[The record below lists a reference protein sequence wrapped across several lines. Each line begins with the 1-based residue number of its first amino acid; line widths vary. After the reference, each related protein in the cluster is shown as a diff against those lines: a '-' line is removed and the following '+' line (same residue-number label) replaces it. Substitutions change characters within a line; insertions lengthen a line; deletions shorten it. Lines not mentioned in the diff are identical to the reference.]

1 MDRGGRFVRP
11 VSNSRPS
18 ERTRGK
24 ASRSPARGITR
35 GTAPQPRRSK
45 RRSGFWAGVGV
56 LLAAV
61 FSPRRPM
68 VLLTVVV
75 VILSVAAAI
84 LTGGVIPRTINKTD
98 MAASALVSH
107 AGFGVAEVHL
117 YGNARTA
124 PVDITAALGVKA
136 GQSIFGI
143 NLRQSRARL
152 MMLPWVADADIK
164 RRYPDDLTVKITER
178 VPYARWQTPNGV
190 LLVERQ
196 GRVITSDGALK
207 FAGLPVLIGDGAPEH
222 ALGFIEAVGRHR
234 AIVKRVKAYQYQS
247 GRRWNLILDN
257 GVIVKLPETDWDAQ
271 IKELDRLIVDD
282 GILETNIREIDLRPT
297 SPFFFVVGRDG
308 APSKEKKTETGSAI

>member
-1 MDRGGRFVRP
+1 MRP
-11 VSNSRPS
+11 VSQNRPS

-45 RRSGFWAGVGV
+45 RASGFWAGVGA
-56 LLAAV
+56 LLAAI

-124 PVDITAALGVKA
+124 PADITAALGVKA

-143 NLRQSRARL
+143 NLRQARARL
-152 MMLPWVADADIK
+152 MTLPWVADADIR

-178 VPYARWQTPNGV
+178 VPYARWQTPNGD

-196 GRVITSDGALK
+196 GRVITSDGSAK
-207 FAGLPVLIGDGAPEH
+207 FAGLPVLLGDGAPEH

-257 GVIVKLPETDWDAQ
+257 GVIVKLPETGWDAQ

-308 APSKEKKTETGSAI
+308 TPSKEKKTETGSAI

>member
-1 MDRGGRFVRP
+1 MRP
-11 VSNSRPS
+11 VSNTRPS

-45 RRSGFWAGVGV
+45 RRSGFWPSVGG

-75 VILSVAAAI
+75 VILSVVAAV
-84 LTGGVIPRTINKTD
+84 LTGGVIPRTLNKTD
-98 MAASALVSH
+98 MAANVLVSH
-107 AGFGVAEVHL
+107 AGFGVAEMHL
-117 YGNARTA
+117 YGNARTTPA
-124 PVDITAALGVKA
+124 DIMAALGVKG

-143 NLRQSRARL
+143 NLRQARARL
-152 MMLPWVADADIK
+152 MTLPWVADADIK

-190 LLVERQ
+190 SLVERQ
-196 GRVITSDGALK
+196 GHVITSEGSAK
-207 FAGLPVLIGDGAPEH
+207 FASLPLLIGDGAPEH

-234 AIVKRVKAYQYQS
+234 AIIKRVKAFQYQS

-271 IKELDRLIVDD
+271 IKELDRLIVDE
-282 GILETNIREIDLRPT
+282 GILETNIREIDLRPN

-308 APSKEKKTETGSAI
+308 NQSKEKKTETGSAI